1 MVHTYKSY
9 TPLLDKER
17 EPLALPSRA
26 RIPDIVPSDTPCTKV
41 DELSNDTRTKDPTDT
56 ASNAEESDDE
66 EEEEDEDDD
75 DDEDEDDEEEE
86 EEEEEEEDEEEEVEE
101 VSSAAPVAP
110 VAPVA
115 PSIPTVIAA
124 SVDTSSNSSSE
135 PSNGVENATT
145 TRLNDIR
152 RRLLEPISPMCTPGS
167 SPRSSPLPSET
178 AVYANNT
185 KSPPRLFKK
194 GAHPT
199 GAHSNAPSRSA
210 APSLSPAQ
218 LQGML
223 LNDSDTAGLSRIEL
237 MRRALQQP
245 LLPKSHKD

>member
-66 EEEEDEDDD
+66 EEEDEDDD
-75 DDEDEDDEEEE
+75 
-86 EEEEEEEDEEEEVEE
+86 EEEEEEDEEEDDEEDDEEEDEEEVEE
-101 VSSAAPVAP
+101 VSSAAP

-145 TRLNDIR
+145 SRLNDIR
-152 RRLLEPISPMCTPGS
+152 RRLLEPVSPMCTPRS

-223 LNDSDTAGLSRIEL
+223 NNDSDTAGLSRIEL